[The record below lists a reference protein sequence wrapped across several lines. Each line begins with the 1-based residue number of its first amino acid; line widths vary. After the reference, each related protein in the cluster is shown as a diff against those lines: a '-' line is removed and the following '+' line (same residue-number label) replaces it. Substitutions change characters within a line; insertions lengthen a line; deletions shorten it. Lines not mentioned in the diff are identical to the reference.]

1 MPLALRIAQDG
12 LFLAASARGLAIGL
26 KVSVSTWTSLP
37 LPVARRQ
44 KLLKHLNKYEFVTS
58 CTVNLKVEQRGGGLH
73 DTAHKGLEAHVAEAC
88 VLCKDKSMVRVV
100 GDSSDMYA
108 SIDLVSDK
116 LARQLRK
123 FKERKYNKRTREATT
138 DSFVDEIDE
147 AEEEE
152 AAGEAEATLAAL
164 EVMRAKK
171 FSMPAI
177 DVDEAAV
184 ELDLL
189 DHPFYVFKNKG
200 TGQINVDYK
209 RNGGGVGLIEPE
221 E

>member
-1 MPLALRIAQDG
+1 MIALCLASYAMTVGGGLRITGTNLQITEPLRAH
-12 LFLAASARGLAIGL
+12 AAAKLQ
-26 KVSVSTWTSLP
+26 KP
-37 LPVARRQ
+37 LEAFSGV
-44 KLLKHLNKYEFVTS
+44 LNDATGVE
-58 CTVNLKVEQRGGGLH
+58 LHMKVEHRGGGLH
-73 DTAHKGLEAHVAEAC
+73 DSEHVGQEAHIAELTCRLKGKHEVIRAT
-88 VLCKDKSMVRVV
+88 SE
-100 GDSSDMYA
+100 SDNMYA
-108 SIDLVSDK
+108 SVDQLTATLSRK
-116 LARQLRK
+116 LRK

-164 EVMRAKK
+164 EVMRSKK

-200 TGQINVDYK
+200 TGQINVVYK

>member
-1 MPLALRIAQDG
+1 MVAL
-12 LFLAASARGLAIGL
+12 LFASAACGLTIGL
-26 KVSVSTWTSLP
+26 KVSGKNHMDITPALQSH
-37 LPVARRQ
+37 ADE
-44 KLLKHLNKYEFVTS
+44 KLLKHLDKYENFVTS

-200 TGQINVDYK
+200 TGQINVVYK

>member
-1 MPLALRIAQDG
+1 MRNRIG
-12 LFLAASARGLAIGL
+12 VGVIVVVVLIVL
-26 KVSVSTWTSLP
+26 VV
-37 LPVARRQ
+37 V
-44 KLLKHLNKYEFVTS
+44 V
-58 CTVNLKVEQRGGGLH
+58 V
-73 DTAHKGLEAHVAEAC
+73 LEV
-88 VLCKDKSMVRVV
+88 
-100 GDSSDMYA
+100 
-108 SIDLVSDK
+108 
-116 LARQLRK
+116 
-123 FKERKYNKRTREATT
+123 
-138 DSFVDEIDE
+138 
-147 AEEEE
+147 EEED

-164 EVMRAKK
+164 EVMRSKK

-200 TGQINVDYK
+200 TGQINVVYK